1 MNYNDFKSS
10 AKKFSNE
17 VLFDSLLHRDLC
29 NDERR
34 AYTEE
39 IHKRGLE
46 SQLAEA
52 TEANNARKNSI
63 IDSVK
68 NLPKQELLNVIVFN
82 IDKFTEEQLTIFRNE
97 AVARGLQNELTAA
110 LNEKAKSDKEFRD
123 TVINN
128 ADNIGQMMNNF
139 TEHLFT
145 ISPELK
151 KSVEKAEKKSKANRI
166 VGIVLLVIGILLLSK
181 TGWNTIS
188 FGITALGIFLF
199 VRGVLK

>member
-34 AYTEE
+34 AYKEE

-181 TGWNTIS
+181 IGWNTIS

>member
-29 NDERR
+29 NDEHR

-39 IHKRGLE
+39 IHIRGLE
-46 SQLAEA
+46 AQLAEA
-52 TEANNARKNSI
+52 IEANNARKNSI
-63 IDSVK
+63 MDSVK
-68 NLPKQELLNVIVFN
+68 DLPQQDLLNIIVFN
-82 IDKFTEEQLTIFRNE
+82 IDKFTEEQLTVFKNE
-97 AVARGLQNELTAA
+97 AVARGLQNELTDA
-110 LNEKAKSDKEFRD
+110 LNKKAKSDKEFRD

-151 KSVEKAEKKSKANRI
+151 KSVEKVEKKSKANRI
-166 VGIVLLVIGILLLSK
+166 VGVVLLLMGLLLLYK
-181 TGWNTIS
+181 TGGSIVS
-188 FGITALGIFLF
+188 FGIIGLGIFLF
-199 VRGVLK
+199 VRGVLR

>member
-39 IHKRGLE
+39 IHKRDLE

-52 TEANNARKNSI
+52 TEANNVRKNSI